1 MARKTDPSE
10 PQPPLGR
17 PALRTPYRLS
27 PPGDSKSPPENRPPV
42 GVHQNESKNVMNRTH
57 RTVWNASLGAWV
69 ATSEAARRGH
79 KSGVRS
85 ALSLAAVVPLLA
97 AMGTAQAACS
107 TIGSTVTCTG
117 VPGLPLFLNNFSS
130 ATNGLTVN
138 VNSGAQMNATLG
150 GAVMNLNGVV
160 TTLNN
165 SGTIDPALLGL
176 VSVLSGGVAM
186 GTGVS
191 TGYSITNL
199 ASGIIRGTA
208 GGQGATLTSVGGLAL
223 NVNNGMSG
231 FTSIVNSGTVT
242 STRLSTDSVVA
253 SDAPIVGVRG
263 GGQVNMTNN
272 ATGVLTGRTAFEA
285 STAGNA
291 FTNFGTIN
299 GGVALGAGGGANS
312 FSAVTGSSVGA
323 AGGTGQALGGLSGV
337 NLTFAATGQV
347 DGGAGGAN
355 TLTLRNVADDH
366 SSTGSGT
373 ASAATYVNF
382 ANLTVQGGTW
392 ALQGALVSG
401 STTLNGGV
409 AMFSDAAAF
418 GSGVLTSSGGA
429 VQATANEIT
438 VGNGV
443 SLGAGGLMVQ
453 GLNSMSLT
461 GEISGSG
468 GLTKNGA
475 GQLTLGAAN
484 TYVGGTTLN
493 AGVLTLGNGSALGT
507 GDLSVG
513 GTTSLSGTS
522 ALSVNNGI
530 VLAADLTVTGSEALT
545 LSGNI
550 GGAGGL
556 IKAGA
561 ATLTLSG
568 ANSQLGTTALN
579 AGTLVL
585 GSNTALGLG
594 ALNAASSTTLD
605 ASTAVTVNNQV
616 NLAGALTV
624 GGSAD
629 MALTGAV
636 NGIGGLVKNGA
647 ATLAL
652 GGSNSQLGATALNAG
667 TLVLG
672 SNTALGLGALNAAA
686 GTTLDANTSVSLS
699 NQVNV
704 AGALTVAGSAS
715 IALTGTVNGAG
726 SLTKSGSAALTLNG
740 ANGYSGGTT
749 LNAGTLVLGHVGA
762 LGSGALTVDGG
773 VVQTS
778 VNGLTLNNLVSLGAG
793 GLRVYGSNDMSLS
806 SAVSGAGGLTMGGTG
821 RLTLGTA
828 NTYAGGTTLNDGT
841 LILGDASALGTGAL
855 TVDGDSALSTTGA
868 LSVGNDVDLL
878 ANLTVTGS
886 QPLTLSGDIGGTGG
900 LIKSGAE
907 TLTLSGVNTYSGGT
921 TISAGTLQGNTAS
934 LTGNIANGALL
945 VFDQVATGTY
955 EGVLSGG
962 GALGKTGGGNLIL
975 SGVSTF
981 SGPTSVEGGTLSV
994 NGSLADSTITVQSGG
1009 ALGGSGVVGTTTIA
1023 AGAALAPGNSIGTL
1037 SVAGNLAFAPS
1048 SVYRVEVDAD
1058 GHNDRTNV
1066 TGTAALNGAVA
1077 LEAASGSYAASTNYT
1092 ILNAAGG
1099 LSGTFSSVT
1108 SDLAFLT
1115 PSLTYDANNVLLN
1128 LARNEVSFSS
1138 VALTPN
1144 QTATSA
1150 ALESAGAG
1158 ATGDMATVQGAL
1170 TGLSAE
1176 QARSAYDSV
1185 GGAGLVALR
1194 GAGAAFSAGFGNLLQ
1209 TRMGT
1214 LQGGNARGEAS
1225 AFSNRPLLL
1234 AANGH
1239 LPALTEFVSDS
1250 PQQFALS
1257 EGALLPSAS
1266 TSRGLGFWLRGSG
1279 GHQNTNADGNAAASK
1294 VKTTALSTGFDTQL
1308 DEGVVVGAALSTGSS
1323 RLSFDSTADAGDSR
1337 GTALAVYGSYVA
1349 GPWAF
1354 KGAGSAA
1361 WNSNHM
1367 DRTVAVG
1374 ALVRQAS
1381 ADFGSH
1387 TLSAYGEAMYSIPM
1401 SGWTLRPVAALSIS
1415 RDKVDGFTETGAGAL
1430 NLQVAGQTSQST
1442 QSLLGAQ
1449 ASFEAG
1455 RVRLEPRAVWAHEFG
1470 DINRPMSA
1478 QFQGAAVASPFQVAG
1493 VALKRD
1499 TLILGLGLSGDLR
1512 RGTELFADVQ
1522 LEHNSRQSNAGVLV
1536 GLRANW

>member
-1 MARKTDPSE
+1 
-10 PQPPLGR
+10 
-17 PALRTPYRLS
+17 
-27 PPGDSKSPPENRPPV
+27 
-42 GVHQNESKNVMNRTH
+42 MNRTY

-69 ATSEAARRGH
+69 ATSEAARRSH

-107 TIGSTVTCTG
+107 TIGSTVTCSG
-117 VPGLPLFLNNFSS
+117 FPGLPLFLNSYTSS
-130 ATNGLTVN
+130 TNNLTVN
-138 VNSGAQMNATLG
+138 VNAGTQMNATMGGKAITLG
-150 GAVMNLNGVV
+150 GTGL
-160 TTLNN
+160 TLNN
-165 SGTIDPALLGL
+165 SGNIDPSYLGQ
-176 VSVLSGGVAM
+176 VPILSGGVSM
-186 GTGVS
+186 GTGAS
-191 TGYSITNL
+191 TTYSITNL
-199 ASGIIRGTA
+199 ASGTLRGTG
-208 GGQGATLTSVGGLAL
+208 GGQGMTLTSLDGLAL
-223 NVNNGMSG
+223 HVNNGATG
-231 FTSIVNSGTVT
+231 FTSIVNRGTVNT
-242 STRLSTDSVVA
+242 VALSSSTVIA
-253 SDAPIVGVRG
+253 SDALIVGVRG
-263 GGQVNMTNN
+263 GGEVSMTNF

-285 STAGNA
+285 SAAGNT

-299 GGVALGAGGGANS
+299 GGVSMGAGSGANR
-312 FSAVTGSSVGA
+312 FTAVTGSSVGA
-323 AGGTGQALGGLSGV
+323 AGGAGQALGGLSGV

-418 GSGVLTSSGGA
+418 GSGVMTSYGGT
-429 VQATANEIT
+429 VQATANELT

-443 SLGAGGLMVQ
+443 SLGAGGLTVQ
-453 GLNSMSLT
+453 GIHSMSLA
-461 GEISGSG
+461 GEISGAG

-493 AGVLTLGNGSALGT
+493 GGALTLGNASALGT

-513 GTTSLSGTS
+513 GTSSLSGTS

-568 ANSQLGTTALN
+568 ANSQLG
-579 AGTLVL
+579 
-585 GSNTALGLG
+585 
-594 ALNAASSTTLD
+594 
-605 ASTAVTVNNQV
+605 
-616 NLAGALTV
+616 
-624 GGSAD
+624 
-629 MALTGAV
+629 
-636 NGIGGLVKNGA
+636 
-647 ATLAL
+647 
-652 GGSNSQLGATALNAG
+652 ATALNAG

-672 SNTALGLGALNAAA
+672 SNTGLGLGALNAAA
-686 GTTLDANTSVSLS
+686 GTTLDASTSVSLG
-699 NQVNV
+699 NQVNI

-806 SAVSGAGGLTMGGTG
+806 SAVSGAGELTMGGTG

-868 LSVGNDVDLL
+868 LSVGNDLDLL

-886 QPLTLSGDIGGTGG
+886 QPLTLGGDIGGTGG

-907 TLTLSGVNTYSGGT
+907 TLTLSGANTYSGGT

-934 LTGNIANGALL
+934 LTGNIANGGLL
-945 VFDQVATGTY
+945 VFDQATTGTY
-955 EGVLSGG
+955 AGVLSGG
-962 GALGKTGGGNLIL
+962 GVLSKTGGGNLIL

-1009 ALGGSGVVGTTTIA
+1009 ALGGSGVVGTTTVA

-1115 PSLTYDANNVLLN
+1115 PSLSYDANNVLLS

-1144 QTATSA
+1144 QTAASV

-1170 TGLSAE
+1170 SGLSAE
-1176 QARSAYDSV
+1176 QARAAYDSV

-1214 LQGGNARGEAS
+1214 LQGGNGRGEAS

-1250 PQQFALS
+1250 PQEFALS

-1279 GHQNTNADGNAAASK
+1279 GYQNTKADGNAAASK

-1367 DRTVAVG
+1367 DRTVAIG

-1415 RDKVDGFTETGAGAL
+1415 RDKVDGFSETGAGAL

-1522 LEHNSRQSNAGVLV
+1522 LEHNGRQSSAGVLV